1 MILVRHVDLE
11 HQRTQNLA
19 LEAATVLL
27 HPLVGVVGLLKV
39 LAQTF
44 DTTASDVLDLG
55 QAVRVRACVRAV
67 SEWEAATMRGT
78 LCETGANVRCSNLL
92 QLLRDGRALA
102 VVVAALH
109 LDGRLL
115 GQQRV
120 LFASSLTERFA
131 ELLRLL
137 LHRLNV
143 GL

>member
-1 MILVRHVDLE
+1 
-11 HQRTQNLA
+11 
-19 LEAATVLL
+19 
-27 HPLVGVVGLLKV
+27 
-39 LAQTF
+39 
-44 DTTASDVLDLG
+44 
-55 QAVRVRACVRAV
+55 
-67 SEWEAATMRGT
+67 MRGT

-143 GL
+143 GLELGALLLRTLELALAFARSSAIRLELALGRVVALL